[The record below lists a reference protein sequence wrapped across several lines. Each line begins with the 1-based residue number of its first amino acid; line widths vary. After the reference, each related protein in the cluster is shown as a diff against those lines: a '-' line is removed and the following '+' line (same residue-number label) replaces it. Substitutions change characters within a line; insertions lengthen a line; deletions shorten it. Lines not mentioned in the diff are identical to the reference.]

1 MNDPYEWH
9 NTICRGHF
17 LRKNGYKKAKENME
31 NIKVISIVGRFLEH
45 SRIYRFG
52 TKEREK
58 VYVGSAD
65 FMTRNTIRRVEVAVP
80 ILDQQVRDRLE
91 YVFEMMMSDDEKGK
105 ELTSKGLYVSRN
117 LSEAKMDSQELFYA
131 MAYSQAEKNTVKK

>member
-1 MNDPYEWH
+1 MYEIVEMMNDPYEWH

-31 NIKVISIVGRFLEH
+31 NIKVISIVGRFMEH

-65 FMTRNTIRRVEVAVP
+65 FMTRNTIRRV
-80 ILDQQVRDRLE
+80 
-91 YVFEMMMSDDEKGK
+91 
-105 ELTSKGLYVSRN
+105 
-117 LSEAKMDSQELFYA
+117 
-131 MAYSQAEKNTVKK
+131 